1 MGKESKSHDNHK
13 GFQGVN
19 SSRPAVQGRWPDP
32 ACEIGHVLHIS
43 TFMKNYTNF
52 LTWQLKYVN
61 MKYALL
67 SSQEIRFAEAK

>member
-1 MGKESKSHDNHK
+1 
-13 GFQGVN
+13 
-19 SSRPAVQGRWPDP
+19 
-32 ACEIGHVLHIS
+32 
-43 TFMKNYTNF
+43 MKNYTIF